1 MEEWKKLCEQAATEQ
16 DPAMPMELAGRIVEL
31 LDNKHVRLEQHRR
44 KNDDPSP
51 PRPNAGK

>member
-16 DPAMPMELAGRIVEL
+16 DPAMLMELAGRIVEL
-31 LDNKHVRLEQHRR
+31 LDNKHIRLEQHKR